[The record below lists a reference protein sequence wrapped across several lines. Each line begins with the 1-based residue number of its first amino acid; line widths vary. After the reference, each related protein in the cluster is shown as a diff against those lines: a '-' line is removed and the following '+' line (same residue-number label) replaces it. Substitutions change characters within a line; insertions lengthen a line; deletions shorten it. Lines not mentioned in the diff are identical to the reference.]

1 MLWEEQAICSPD
13 SASQRE
19 ELVRQLVVPVNM
31 HMQVLH
37 MEQEATAQLKED
49 SVCLVLE
56 EMLQDLE
63 DQDRAKEETVR
74 TDLLEM
80 DLDMEE
86 MVLLKEV

>member
-1 MLWEEQAICSPD
+1 
-13 SASQRE
+13 
-19 ELVRQLVVPVNM
+19 M

-80 DLDMEE
+80 DLDTEE